1 MARQI
6 YWLVFII
13 IIVIEVVVRLLF
25 KPDFEL
31 NFWVKIIST
40 LETVNSSFQTDRS
53 KSRKTLFI
61 ADKIIQRNIAY
72 ASSTGERTLRP

>member
-6 YWLVFII
+6 YWLIFII

-31 NFWVKIIST
+31 NFWVKINST
-40 LETVNSSFQTDRS
+40 LETVNSSFQTDGS
-53 KSRKTLFI
+53 KSRKTPFI
-61 ADKIIQRNIAY
+61 ADKFIQRNIAY
-72 ASSTGERTLRP
+72 A